1 MKRTDIKRRP
11 LADTTLASLEP
22 EAGAYRELDSPGLY
36 FRVKPNGQKSW
47 ELRYKKPDGKWSWLG
62 LGGYPEVGGAF
73 ARQKA
78 ADLRAD
84 ASEGKNPIT
93 SKKARQA
100 AEIDAANDTFE
111 ALARE
116 WHTSRLSGWDAGT
129 AKRILGALERHVF
142 PSLGKRAYT
151 SIMSMEW
158 MELLRGLERQGILEQ
173 MSRVRAYCKDIY
185 DLARVTGRAV
195 NNPLEGVHKF
205 LSSGKAENYAH
216 VSPDELPGLLRAI
229 RSYPHAKDVQLG
241 LRLLTLMAVR
251 PSELREAHW
260 VEFDFDRKQWTVP
273 VERKGR
279 KKGRE
284 HLVPLS
290 TQAVE
295 ALLELRQLTGAYP
308 LLFPGRSD
316 RTKPRSDTVFL
327 MALRRLGYE
336 GRQTGHGFR
345 HIASTILNEHGY
357 PADHI
362 EAQLS
367 HKAPGVRGIYN
378 KAQYLEPRTKMMQ
391 WYADYLDSLE
401 AGNVVQGQF
410 GKAV

>member
-1 MKRTDIKRRP
+1 MKRSEIKRRP
-11 LADTTLASLEP
+11 LADTTLAGLEP
-22 EAGAYRELDSPGLY
+22 EPAAYRELDGAGLY
-36 FRVKPNGQKSW
+36 FRVKPNGGKSW

-62 LGGYPEVGGAF
+62 LGGYPEVSGSL

-78 ADLRAD
+78 AELRTD
-84 ASEGKNPIT
+84 AAEGKNPIAT
-93 SKKARQA
+93 KQARKA
-100 AEIDAANDTFE
+100 AEIEAANDTFE

-116 WHTSRLSGWDAGT
+116 WYASRLNGWDAGT
-129 AKRILGALERHVF
+129 AKRVLGALERHVF
-142 PSLGKRAYT
+142 PAFGKRQYT
-151 SIMSMEW
+151 GILPMEW
-158 MELLRGLERQGILEQ
+158 MELLRGMEQQGILEQ
-173 MSRVRAYCKDIY
+173 MSRVRAYCKDVY
-185 DLARVTGRAV
+185 DLARVTGRAI
-195 NNPLEGVHKF
+195 NNPLDGVHKF

-216 VSPDELPGLLRAI
+216 VSADELPALLRAI
-229 RSYPHAKDVQLG
+229 RSYPHAKDVQIG
-241 LRLLTLMAVR
+241 LRLLTLLAVR
-251 PSELREAHW
+251 PRELREACW
-260 VEFDFDRKQWTVP
+260 SEFDFTRKLWTIP

-284 HLVPLS
+284 HLVPLCR
-290 TQAVE
+290 QAVG
-295 ALLELRQLTGAYP
+295 LLEELRPITGAYP

-345 HIASTILNEHGY
+345 HIASTTLNEHGF

-367 HKAPGVRGIYN
+367 HKAAGVRGIYN
-378 KAQYLEPRTKMMQ
+378 KAQYLEQRTTMMQ
-391 WYADYLDSLE
+391 WYADYLDKLAS
-401 AGNVVQGQF
+401 GNVVHGQF

>member
-1 MKRTDIKRRP
+1 MKRSDIKRRP
-11 LADTTLASLEP
+11 LADTTLSSLEP
-22 EAGAYRELDSPGLY
+22 EAATYRELDGSGLY

-62 LGGYPEVGGAF
+62 LGGYPEVSGSL

-78 ADLRAD
+78 AELRAD
-84 ASEGKNPIT
+84 ASEGKNPII
-93 SKKARQA
+93 SKRARKVA
-100 AEIDAANDTFE
+100 DLDAANETFE

-142 PSLGKRAYT
+142 PSLGKRPYT

-158 MELLRGLERQGILEQ
+158 MDLLRGLERQGILEQ

-216 VSPDELPGLLRAI
+216 VSPEELPALLRAI

-260 VEFDFDRKQWTVP
+260 AEFDFEKKLWTVP

-284 HLVPLS
+284 HLVPLC

-295 ALLELRQLTGAYP
+295 ALAELRQITGSYP

-345 HIASTILNEHGY
+345 HIASTILNEHGF
-357 PADHI
+357 PADHV

-367 HKAPGVRGIYN
+367 HKPQGVRGIYN
-378 KAQYLEPRTKMMQ
+378 KAQYLEQRSSMMQ
-391 WYADYLDSLE
+391 WYADHLDALE
-401 AGNVVQGQF
+401 QGNVIQGQF
-410 GKAV
+410 GKTL

>member
-11 LADTTLASLEP
+11 LADTTLSSLEP

-111 ALARE
+111 VLARE

-142 PSLGKRAYT
+142 PSLGKRPYT

-229 RSYPHAKDVQLG
+229 HSYPHAKDVQLG

-251 PSELREAHW
+251 PSELREAQW
-260 VEFDFDRKQWTVP
+260 VEFDFDKRLWTVP

-284 HLVPLS
+284 HLVPLC

-295 ALLELRQLTGAYP
+295 ALLELRQVTGAYP

-367 HKAPGVRGIYN
+367 HKAQGVRGIYN
-378 KAQYLEPRTKMMQ
+378 KAQYLEQRTQMMQ
-391 WYADYLDSLE
+391 WYADHLDSIE

>member
-1 MKRTDIKRRP
+1 MKRSEIKRRP
-11 LADTTLASLEP
+11 LADTTLAGLEP
-22 EAGAYRELDSPGLY
+22 EPAAYRELDGAGLY
-36 FRVKPNGQKSW
+36 FRVKPNGGKSW

-62 LGGYPEVGGAF
+62 LGGYPEVSGSL

-78 ADLRAD
+78 AELRTD
-84 ASEGKNPIT
+84 AAEGKNPIAT
-93 SKKARQA
+93 KQARRA
-100 AEIDAANDTFE
+100 AEIEAANDTFE
-111 ALARE
+111 TMARE
-116 WHTSRLSGWDAGT
+116 WYASRLSSWDAST
-129 AKRILGALERHVF
+129 AKRVMGALERHVF
-142 PSLGKRAYT
+142 PTFGKRQYT
-151 SIMSMEW
+151 GILSMEW
-158 MELLRGLERQGILEQ
+158 MELLRGMEQQGILEQ
-173 MSRVRAYCKDIY
+173 MSRVRAYCKDVY

-216 VSPDELPGLLRAI
+216 VTAEELPALLRAI
-229 RSYPHAKDVQLG
+229 QSYPHANDVRIG
-241 LRLLTLMAVR
+241 LRLLTLLAVR
-251 PSELREAHW
+251 PSELREARW
-260 VEFDFDRKQWTVP
+260 SEFDFDKKLWTVP

-284 HLVPLS
+284 HLVPLCR
-290 TQAVE
+290 QAI
-295 ALLELRQLTGAYP
+295 ALLEELRPITGAYA

-345 HIASTILNEHGY
+345 HIASTILNEHGF

-367 HKAPGVRGIYN
+367 HKAAGVRGIYN
-378 KAQYLEPRTKMMQ
+378 KAQYLEQRATMLQ
-391 WYADYLDSLE
+391 WYADHLDTLA
-401 AGNVVQGQF
+401 AGNVVQGNF

>member
-11 LADTTLASLEP
+11 LADTTLSSLEP

-100 AEIDAANDTFE
+100 AEVDAANDTFE

-116 WHTSRLSGWDAGT
+116 WHMSRLSSWDAGT

-142 PSLGKRAYT
+142 PSLGKRPYT

-260 VEFDFDRKQWTVP
+260 VEFDFDKKLWTVP

-284 HLVPLS
+284 HLVPLC

-295 ALLELRQLTGAYP
+295 ALLELRQL
-308 LLFPGRSD
+308 
-316 RTKPRSDTVFL
+316 
-327 MALRRLGYE
+327 
-336 GRQTGHGFR
+336 
-345 HIASTILNEHGY
+345 HIT
-357 PADHI
+357 
-362 EAQLS
+362 EAQKEHAKIENEAAHLANTVLEEKWNEAAKALLETGGKLWAARNLINREPVALMKLDIPEQGGHFGSWTWRELATRS
-367 HKAPGVRGIYN
+367 H
-378 KAQYLEPRTKMMQ
+378 QHSL
-391 WYADYLDSLE
+391 LDLL
-401 AGNVVQGQF
+401 A
-410 GKAV
+410 A